1 MLAELIEK
9 TDLIIWDEA
18 PMTYKHAFEAL
29 DKTLKDI
36 MSKKNPPAKDQTF
49 GGKTVLLGGDFRQIL
64 PFSLKTNMRVN
75 QDEKEF
81 SECLLKVGEGRT
93 QSVQEDEDDGY
104 HEQMIIVD
112 NSLGQSLKEVLL
124 YLPKPVF
131 THGQLYVALSRVTS
145 RT

>member
-1 MLAELIEK
+1 MLAELIVK
-9 TDLIIWDEA
+9 IDLIIWDEA
-18 PMTYKHAFEAL
+18 PMTHKHAFEAL

-36 MSKKNPPAKDQTF
+36 MSKKNSPAKDQTF

-64 PFSLKTNMRVN
+64 PVIPQGNRADTVIASISHSYLWDSCHKFSLKTNMRVN

-112 NSLGQSLKEVLL
+112 NSLV
-124 YLPKPVF
+124 
-131 THGQLYVALSRVTS
+131 
-145 RT
+145 